1 MKLCE
6 RIGWIEVE
14 FFDEERLINIER
26 NLVVRVSEMSA
37 PPARASRRVLAFA
50 GVAFAVGAAAG
61 IGWKLRQPDAPAAE
75 IPQTFAIEATAEH
88 QSVKLDDATIASAP
102 DTRVAVSHTS
112 HETVITMTRGTL
124 DLSVV
129 HRADRHFVIR
139 AGDTEIEDVGT
150 TFAVH
155 YDGTVHVDVR
165 VTEGEVAVTRQR
177 RSERVTAGHAW
188 STDGGLVAI
197 ADVPVPVPAPVAVQ
211 AAGSAAPVVIATA
224 SDVALHGRTAAVPP
238 VGVTLAPHPHRV
250 VADHPAADASPV
262 LGEQVHHAPVP
273 ADPYVDLQAA
283 IRKQPI
289 EFDPHV
295 DGKTDA
301 SEQIGQL
308 KKLAYAPPPLG
319 PEASHALY
327 TIAVLLHRPLGQDAE
342 ALHTLDM
349 YHRRF
354 AGGREMHAALWL
366 QVRILCGRKIDDDCR
381 KAAYTYQHEVPGGPA
396 AELAIRITNAQ

>member
-1 MKLCE
+1 MKLRE
-6 RIGWIEVE
+6 RIGVE
-14 FFDEERLINIER
+14 PLDEERLTNIER
-26 NLVVRVSEMSA
+26 KLVVRVSEMSA
-37 PPARASRRVLAFA
+37 APARASRRLLAFA
-50 GVAFAVGAAAG
+50 GMAFAVGAALG
-61 IGWKLRQPDAPAAE
+61 IGWKLHQPAAVPPPAE
-75 IPQTFAIEATAEH
+75 VAQTFAIEATSER
-88 QSVKLDDATIASAP
+88 QTVTLDDATIASAP

-112 HETVITMTRGTL
+112 RQTVITMTRGTL

-150 TFAVH
+150 TFSVH
-155 YDGTVHVDVR
+155 YDGTAHVDVR
-165 VTEGEVAVTRQR
+165 VTEGEVSVTRQR
-177 RSERVTAGHAW
+177 RSERVAAGHAW

-197 ADVPVPVPAPVAVQ
+197 ADVPAPP
-211 AAGSAAPVVIATA
+211 AGSAAPVVIAKVVP
-224 SDVALHGRTAAVPP
+224 DVALHGRTAAVPP
-238 VGVTLAPHPHRV
+238 PPAHPH
-250 VADHPAADASPV
+250 AHPHVADASEGTPV
-262 LGEQVHHAPVP
+262 LGEEVHHAPVP

-301 SEQIGQL
+301 TEQIAQL

-327 TIAVLLHRPLGQDAE
+327 TMAVLLHRPLGQDAE
-342 ALHTLDM
+342 ALRTLDM

-366 QVRILCGRKIDDDCR
+366 RVRIQCGHTIDDACR
-381 KAAYTYQHEVPGGPA
+381 KAAYTYQHEVPSGPA
-396 AELAIRITNAQ
+396 ADLAIRITNAQ

>member
-1 MKLCE
+1 MKLRE
-6 RIGWIEVE
+6 RIGVE
-14 FFDEERLINIER
+14 SLDEERLTNIER
-26 NLVVRVSEMSA
+26 NLVVRVSEMA
-37 PPARASRRVLAFA
+37 VPPARASRRVLAFA
-50 GVAFAVGAAAG
+50 GMAFAVGAAAG
-61 IGWKLRQPDAPAAE
+61 IGWKLHQPAAPAAE
-75 IPQTFAIEATAEH
+75 VAQTFTIEATSEH
-88 QSVKLDDATIASAP
+88 QTVKLDDATIASAP

-155 YDGTVHVDVR
+155 YDGAAHVDVR
-165 VTEGEVAVTRQR
+165 VTEGEVSVTRQR

-197 ADVPVPVPAPVAVQ
+197 ADVPAPSAPVLAPV
-211 AAGSAAPVVIATA
+211 SAAPVVIAA
-224 SDVALHGRTAAVPP
+224 APDVTLHGRTAAVPP
-238 VGVTLAPHPHRV
+238 APHPHRV
-250 VADHPAADASPV
+250 VADLPAADEPPV

-273 ADPYVDLQAA
+273 ADPYVDLQSA

-301 SEQIGQL
+301 SEQIAQL

-366 QVRILCGRKIDDDCR
+366 QVRILCGHKIDDECR
-381 KAAYTYQHEVPGGPA
+381 KAAYTYQHEVPSGPA